1 MLHLIVRLVPA
12 PVHRAVLPLAFRL
25 RHRWRRWRKVPL
37 TGCNVVVTDLD
48 GAVLLLRHS
57 YGPDHWGLP
66 GGGLGRGEDPACAAA
81 RELSEEL
88 GLENLRLK
96 SLGTVEGVLSGSP
109 HTAYLFT
116 TVIDRYPQLDRREVI
131 EARFFPPHSLP
142 EPLGAT
148 TREQLAAWRERRG

>member
-116 TVIDRYPQLDRREVI
+116 TVIDRYPRLDRREVI